1 MINYLISSIFPR
13 RTAGIRRYRLIS
25 MFLAAFLSVILTGCN
40 LGDKEAGSCKF
51 HVIAYGGGF
60 SGWYITD
67 NDDPVPFAVDTAED
81 GAYIYSKQLETPSSS
96 ICVFAQALT
105 AGTSSISIMVYDDS
119 DLLASNSE
127 YKVEDESLINEVT
140 YSDFGSDDDSSE

>member
-1 MINYLISSIFPR
+1 MMIDNVFQVLPVKTRVVARIMI
-13 RTAGIRRYRLIS
+13 
-25 MFLAAFLSVILTGCN
+25 LAVSVFLSGCN
-40 LGDKEAGSCKF
+40 LGEKEAGSCKF

-105 AGTSSISIMVYDDS
+105 DSTSSISIMVYDDS

-140 YSDFGSDDDSSE
+140 YTDFADDDTEE